1 MADNPTAQAAARAVS
16 TACASVHTP
25 TSALGCLCYGAAAAA
40 YSQAGL
46 EQGAEVYDQIA
57 SKELEKAVDSLKQV
71 CVPDELHPVKVK
83 WNC

>member
-1 MADNPTAQAAARAVS
+1 MCFGPYADQRAGI
-16 TACASVHTP
+16 SV
-25 TSALGCLCYGAAAAA
+25 LWAAAA

-46 EQGAEVYDQIA
+46 EQGAEVYDKIA

-71 CVPDELHPVKVK
+71 CVPDEAHPVKVK